1 MNKAMMSVWVC
12 AAATACGSAS
22 AAGPLWS
29 EGINGDLPNL
39 PMISPMVT
47 IPGYGCTFAAQ
58 GFVGVNQVDVDF
70 ITILIPFPASQVLID
85 LDTGLSHQ
93 DSVLGV
99 GSFHAYPVNPL
110 LINDD
115 DSNSADDAL
124 CGHALFALDS
134 LVDVTAVT
142 GPLGAGATLTIAI
155 GRSGEQFNNWDGT
168 ASLNAKLEYGL
179 FVYIPIPA
187 PGGAGLLGFAGL
199 TVIRRPRRVL
209 TCRPSA
215 ADRTA

>member
-1 MNKAMMSVWVC
+1 MNKTIVLVCVC

-29 EGINGDLPNL
+29 EGFNGDLPNL

-58 GFVGVNQVDVDF
+58 GVVGVNEIDVDF
-70 ITILIPFPASQVLID
+70 ITILIPFPASQVVID

-115 DSNSADDAL
+115 DNNSAADAL

-142 GPLGAGATLTIAI
+142 GPLGPGTKLTIAI

-168 ASLNAKLEYGL
+168 ASLNAKLEYQL

-187 PGGAGLLGFAGL
+187 PGAAGMLGIAGLAAM
-199 TVIRRPRRVL
+199 RRPRRLL
-209 TCRPSA
+209 TC
-215 ADRTA
+215 